1 MSELLT
7 PFGETSEVID
17 DLADRPADSSAA
29 GTPVLIT
36 EQEVLFATA
45 AAGALQPAKAGRRW
59 PEVIGAALRAMF
71 TSSTAE
77 PRERRHYP
85 ARNDYLE
92 SSRMSREMHRL

>member
-1 MSELLT
+1 MSELRV
-7 PFGETSEVID
+7 PFGEPPDVID
-17 DLADRPADSSAA
+17 ESAEPLTIR
-29 GTPVLIT
+29 TPVLIT

-45 AAGALQPAKAGRRW
+45 AAVALQPARRRW
-59 PEVIGAALRAMF
+59 TAIIGAALRAMF

-92 SSRMSREMHRL
+92 SSRMAREMHRL